1 MSSDAPPAKRARTD
15 DDAPST
21 PIRSDIW
28 HYDGSVVLQAANTQ
42 FRVHWSVLTMHSSVF
57 KDMYSVPQPDVAGP
71 TVENCPVVELHDDPQ
86 DLEYVLKA
94 LYDPTLLSQQTLSFD
109 IVSALVR
116 LGRKYDFKNL
126 RKAGTERLLF
136 ENPRTL
142 DEFDALQ
149 KRGGTPRRV
158 EYQKGYR
165 FDVVNLLQDADIPS
179 GLPHAYYQLVCTS
192 PHTGMG
198 HVRRSDG
205 TYATLTPADMSRVA
219 LATQKLHNAQ
229 FRPGYTLSWLHELS
243 SADQCSSVQS
253 CAEIRFLFLQQLVTD
268 DTLFIAL
275 FTCPEQLTGLKSS
288 FCARCANNMT
298 EKVKAGR
305 QRAWDELPG
314 FFGLPSW
321 DELKQSDEL

>member
-1 MSSDAPPAKRARTD
+1 MSSDAPPAKRARVD

-21 PIRSDIW
+21 PTRSDIW

-94 LYDPTLLSQQTLSFD
+94 LYDPTLLSQQTVSFD

-136 ENPRTL
+136 ENPSTL
-142 DEFDALQ
+142 DDFDALQ
-149 KRGGTPRRV
+149 KRGGNPRRV
-158 EYQKGYR
+158 EYRKGYR
-165 FDVVNLLQDADIPS
+165 FDVVNLLQDADILS
-179 GLPHAYYQLVCTS
+179 GLPHAYFEVVGTFKR
-192 PHTGMG
+192 TG
-198 HVRRSDG
+198 VNQERRPDG
-205 TYATLTPADMSRVA
+205 TYATLTPTDVSRVV

-229 FRPGYTLSWLHELS
+229 FRPGYALSGLHES
-243 SADQCSSVQS
+243 PTDQCSSVQS
-253 CAEIRFLFLQQLVTD
+253 CTEVRFCFLQQLVIG
-268 DTLFIAL
+268 DTLFLDPFTFPEELDAL
-275 FTCPEQLTGLKSS
+275 SRS
-288 FCARCANNMT
+288 FCAGCVKNII

-305 QRAWDELPG
+305 QRAWDELPS
-314 FFGLPSW
+314 FFSLPSW
-321 DELKQSDEL
+321 DELRQSDEV